1 MGGKRLS
8 TEGKTGAGAMPA
20 PADAAAA
27 AAAMAGK
34 PSVRILPAASAG
46 GGAGAVNAPAASRP
60 KEARRFSTD
69 ARPSPPTGAA
79 GAGAGGGGGGG
90 AAPPTGGAGAGAS
103 AAPLTLPPATRK
115 RLGIPLREL
124 ELKKTLGTG
133 TFGRVRMALHRRT
146 NQVFALKMLQKAQIA
161 ALKQQKNIMAERDI
175 LWRVDHPFVIKLFDT
190 YRDRDRLYMLL
201 ELVQGGEL
209 FGRLQNSPTPG
220 RISPGEARFY
230 AACVLDAFDYLHA
243 LHVVYRDLKPENLLI
258 DAAGYLKLVDF
269 GFAKFVPDRTFT
281 LCGTPEYLAP
291 ELVLGR
297 GHDKGVDYW
306 AIGVLL
312 FEQVA
317 GYSPFADRERNDQ
330 MTICKNILR
339 GVVDFPRHFSDR
351 DVSGCCRRSWS
362 GSDAA
367 ACRLCICFLH

>member
-1 MGGKRLS
+1 
-8 TEGKTGAGAMPA
+8 
-20 PADAAAA
+20 
-27 AAAMAGK
+27 
-34 PSVRILPAASAG
+34 
-46 GGAGAVNAPAASRP
+46 
-60 KEARRFSTD
+60 
-69 ARPSPPTGAA
+69 
-79 GAGAGGGGGGG
+79 
-90 AAPPTGGAGAGAS
+90 
-103 AAPLTLPPATRK
+103 
-115 RLGIPLREL
+115 
-124 ELKKTLGTG
+124 
-133 TFGRVRMALHRRT
+133 MALHRRT

-351 DVSGCCRRSWS
+351 DLQNVILQLLVKDVSKRLGCMRGGAGDVKAHPFFRTVDWERLRRREVAPPWRPRIANALDTSNFDDYDETDKVAPYTGDQEW
-362 GSDAA
+362 DAG
-367 ACRLCICFLH
+367 F